1 MRRMIRV
8 KYENKSDLEDE
19 DHVEVHSEDLDTKQD
34 ISSEESEDEFDVNE
48 KYVVFFFFN
57 DKESKWNKNPV
68 RRQIRKQPQKML
80 CQLPLVRPNTN
91 NTKTELDTWH
101 LLYHK

>member
-48 KYVVFFFFN
+48 KYVFFFFLMI
-57 DKESKWNKNPV
+57 KN
-68 RRQIRKQPQKML
+68 QNGRKIQ
-80 CQLPLVRPNTN
+80 
-91 NTKTELDTWH
+91 
-101 LLYHK
+101 

>member
-48 KYVVFFFFN
+48 KYVFFFF
-57 DKESKWNKNPV
+57 
-68 RRQIRKQPQKML
+68 
-80 CQLPLVRPNTN
+80 
-91 NTKTELDTWH
+91 
-101 LLYHK
+101 